1 MVVGAHAQRL
11 VVMVMMMTRA
21 ATARCGGDVRGG
33 GAVGVRLGFDDVMIS
48 LASSADPAVDVEEM
62 RAVIGCRVND
72 G

>member
-1 MVVGAHAQRL
+1 M
-11 VVMVMMMTRA
+11 
-21 ATARCGGDVRGG
+21 
-33 GAVGVRLGFDDVMIS
+33 GVRLGFDDVMIS